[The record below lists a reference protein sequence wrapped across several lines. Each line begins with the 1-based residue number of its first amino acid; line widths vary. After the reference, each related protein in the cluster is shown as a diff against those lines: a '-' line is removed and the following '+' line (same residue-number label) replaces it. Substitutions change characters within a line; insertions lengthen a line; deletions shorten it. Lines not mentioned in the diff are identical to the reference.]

1 MKTIPFEYGSKKLNL
16 YFNGEAM
23 FQIEALDAQ
32 KTENQPEVLERMQ
45 QPTEDGFSALCEV
58 AVILATQGELCRR
71 YLQYTPE
78 RIPTVK
84 ELLLLLTPRQMLEL
98 RNAVLRTVNA
108 GWSTAAPNEDNG
120 DIDTGLAE
128 LEKKTKV

>member
-78 RIPTVK
+78 RIPTAK
-84 ELLLLLTPRQMLEL
+84 ELNILLSPRQILEL
-98 RNAVLRTVNA
+98 RISVLRTINT
-108 GWSTAAPNEDNG
+108 GWSTTSSDEENG

-128 LEKKTKV
+128 LEKKTKA